1 MFTTLAA
8 LATLL
13 AIVGD
18 VLTIW
23 MFADS
28 VRNKKK

>member
-1 MFTTLAA
+1 MFAA

-18 VLTIW
+18 GLTIW
-23 MFADS
+23 MFVDS

>member
-1 MFTTLAA
+1 MFTALAA